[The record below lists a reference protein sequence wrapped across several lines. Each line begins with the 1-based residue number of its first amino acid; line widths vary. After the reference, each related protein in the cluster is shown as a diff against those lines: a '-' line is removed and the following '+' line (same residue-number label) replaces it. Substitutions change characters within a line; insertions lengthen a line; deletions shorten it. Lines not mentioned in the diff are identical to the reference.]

1 MPSKSDVKAAVADAD
16 SRKAAANVDSD
27 LDELRGDL
35 RALREDLRKLLTDT
49 GTLASAKS
57 KRSIERGIELT
68 ESAQKNFD
76 SARHSLEDKV
86 RENPLTAVGIA
97 LGAGALI
104 SFLSSRR

>member
-1 MPSKSDVKAAVADAD
+1 MATKSDVKAAVADAGT
-16 SRKAAANVDSD
+16 RKAAANVDSD

-35 RALREDLRKLLTDT
+35 NALRSDLAKLLSDT

-57 KRSIERGIELT
+57 KQGLDRGRELT
-68 ESAQKNFD
+68 ENARKEID
-76 SARHSLEDKV
+76 TARHSLEDKV

-104 SFLSSRR
+104 SFLSARR